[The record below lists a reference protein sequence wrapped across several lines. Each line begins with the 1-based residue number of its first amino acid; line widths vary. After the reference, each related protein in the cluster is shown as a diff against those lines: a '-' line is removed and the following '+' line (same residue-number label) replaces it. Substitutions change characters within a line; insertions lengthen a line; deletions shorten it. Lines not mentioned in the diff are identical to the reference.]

1 MRRHVL
7 GLVGAVCA
15 LVAFAAAL
23 SPAGA
28 QTTATSQVKWSTQAI
43 VHMSL
48 TPNYFTGFGQV
59 KAVFGAQP
67 APTHGPNAGPAVGAG
82 DVDFGNILTGI
93 TYLYKY
99 AAHVNV
105 TTNDSSGF
113 KVYAEGGADF
123 YNTADAT
130 TTPLSSTLFYVNSTS
145 GAPADP
151 NTGFSPGLPFQKT
164 GSIVVGNSYAG
175 PVSINYGG
183 AYPSQAIATSG
194 TANGDFYYDYLL
206 KMPVSPT
213 TTSGLYFVWVVY
225 TVVAS

>member
-28 QTTATSQVKWSTQAI
+28 QTTATTQVKWSTQAI

-59 KAVFGAQP
+59 KAVFGTQP

-82 DVDFGNILTGI
+82 DVDFGNILAGI
-93 TYLYKY
+93 NYLYKY
-99 AAHVNV
+99 AVHVNV
-105 TTNDSSGF
+105 TSNDSSGF
-113 KVYAEGGADF
+113 KVYAEGAADF
-123 YNTADAT
+123 YNSTDAS
-130 TTPLSSTLFYVNSTS
+130 TTPLASTLYYVNSTS
-145 GAPADP
+145 GSPADS
-151 NTGFSPGLPFQKT
+151 NTGFTPGFPIQKT
-164 GSIVVGNSYAG
+164 GSVVVGNSYAG
-175 PVSINYGG
+175 PVSISYGG
-183 AYPSQAIATSG
+183 SYPTSAIATSA

-206 KMPVSPT
+206 KTPVT
-213 TTSGLYFVWVVY
+213 ATSGLYFVWVVY
-225 TVVAS
+225 TVVAQ